1 MHPDSFII
9 EEQLNVHPFSSENI
23 LGPQKGN
30 LVFYQDITDSLRLNN
45 LKNKIEIKKF
55 NKVVDSLWPLV
66 NKASREHEDAI
77 FKNAEIW
84 KRKQVP
90 NELIKKLHKINE
102 NINALETYNGNDL
115 KIANLNVERTKTE
128 YEISIINLKS
138 SNYVLENF
146 IKFQDPTIRQEI
158 SKLDS
163 LYTLYK
169 YKLIPQ
175 KDNEISK
182 FNNEMYELRFQ
193 RLNNLRKRISYLDFL
208 LFSASNSSTVTYG
221 EIVPNDNSSRLTLF
235 IQAVFCIILITLL
248 TDSIINRRI
257 TRHKVSATNQT

>member
-9 EEQLNVHPFSSENI
+9 EEQLNVHPFSSEDI
-23 LGPQKGN
+23 LGHQKGD
-30 LVFYQDITDSLRLNN
+30 LVFYQDIADSLRLNN
-45 LKNKIEIKKF
+45 LKNKLEIKKL
-55 NKVVDSLWPLV
+55 NKVADSLWPLV
-66 NKASREHEDAI
+66 NKVSREHENAI

-84 KRKQVP
+84 KNDQVP
-90 NELIKKLHKINE
+90 EELRKKLHKINE
-102 NINALETYNGNDL
+102 HINSLQAYKGNDV
-115 KIANLNVERTKTE
+115 KIAQLNVERTKIE
-128 YEISIINLKS
+128 HEISLINVKS

-169 YKLIPQ
+169 YKLVLQ

-182 FNNEMYELRFQ
+182 FNNDMYELRFQ
-193 RLNNLRKRISYLDFL
+193 RLNNLRKRIGYLDFL

-221 EIVPNDNSSRLTLF
+221 EIVPNNNFSRLTLF
-235 IQAVFCIILITLL
+235 IQAIFCIILIALL
-248 TDSIINRRI
+248 TDSIINR
-257 TRHKVSATNQT
+257 KAVEQNNG